1 MNRDIMSDD
10 GKQKQASAS
19 EQPSAVAV
27 REARGLSLLVL
38 TLSAFAC
45 FVVGLGA
52 GIGAGYGI
60 FHEDAAPVNASGEAG
75 AKEWLVV
82 LSADNGTVAVH
93 PSGFVGFKADG
104 VRSRA
109 PAFTN
114 VPDRTATLLNTE
126 TAYDFIDEGVA
137 NDGGVDAFVTFNS
150 GNQSFVFPVVL
161 SEKVNATDDSAI
173 WGAYTSPEYFS
184 EGLNQ
189 TTAFAVED
197 LNLLVLPPDSPS
209 MLDFS

>member
-1 MNRDIMSDD
+1 MIHREIMRDDE
-10 GKQKQASAS
+10 KQKQPSAS
-19 EQPSAVAV
+19 EHPSAVAG
-27 REARGLSLLVL
+27 RGPTLLVL
-38 TLSAFAC
+38 ALSAFAC
-45 FVVGLGA
+45 FAVGLGA
-52 GIGAGYGI
+52 GVGAGYGI

-75 AKEWLVV
+75 PDWLVV

-93 PSGFVGFKADG
+93 PSGFVGFKADS
-104 VRSRA
+104 VRSGA

-137 NDGGVDAFVTFNS
+137 KDGGVDAFATFKS
-150 GNQSFVFPVVL
+150 GNQSFVLPVVL
-161 SEKVNATDDSAI
+161 SEQVNATGDSAI